1 MLIVTTDAVP
11 GREIAETFGL
21 VRGASVRARHVGA
34 DITAGLR
41 NLVGGAL
48 TEYETLL
55 DATRE
60 AALSRMVE
68 EAQARGADAVVAL
81 RLQTAMVTQG
91 ASEVV
96 AYGTAV
102 RLR

>member
-1 MLIVTTDAVP
+1 MIVTTDAVP
-11 GREIAETFGL
+11 GRETAEALGL

-41 NLVGGAL
+41 NLFGGAL

-55 DATRE
+55 DETRDAAIARLVE
-60 AALSRMVE
+60 AAR
-68 EAQARGADAVVAL
+68 AAGADAVVAL
-81 RLQTAMVTQG
+81 RLQTSMIAQG